1 MLHLLK
7 TTRTTLFA
15 FVGVLAW
22 LSAGCA
28 AAIAPMVDAGP
39 VASPAACR
47 VAVTPGRIVAAATVA
62 WKVPF
67 PKRERDTLNAWCDT
81 TGPPVVVPQP
91 DESAAEFNH
100 AGGPTAADEPDRP
113 EVLESLAVVTW
124 NVHGGSADVA
134 ELVRRLRSGALTGG
148 RPQNH
153 FVLLLQEAYRA
164 GEIVPR
170 ALASGVKPPRAVGRA
185 ANGHSRVDIV
195 ALAQSLG
202 LALYYVPSMRNGA
215 PSETNEDRGNA
226 VLSTEPLADFTAIEL
241 PFERQ
246 RRVAIAATVSGQD
259 RAGDSWNLRV
269 ASVHLES
276 MASARHLW
284 IWATGV
290 RVRQA
295 RGLLD
300 ALRPHGSL
308 VVGGDLNTWFGFSD
322 PAYRTVAEAVPD
334 VAAGDRRRT
343 FPPFFRLDHLFSQP
357 PDGWSVAARR
367 LDDRLGSDHYPIL
380 ADLRPSVGTDSRAR

>member
-1 MLHLLK
+1 MLLSLK
-7 TTRTTLFA
+7 TIRTTL
-15 FVGVLAW
+15 VGVVVALAW

-28 AAIAPMVDAGP
+28 VALGPMVDAGAVP
-39 VASPAACR
+39 SLAACR
-47 VAVTPGRIVAAATVA
+47 VAVTPGRLVAAATVA

-91 DESAAEFNH
+91 AESADEFNL
-100 AGGPTAADEPDRP
+100 AGGPTAAEEPDQSGLF
-113 EVLESLAVVTW
+113 EGLAVVTW

-148 RPQNH
+148 RPQNR

-170 ALASGVKPPRAVGRA
+170 ALAPGVKPPRAVGRA
-185 ANGHSRVDIV
+185 TNGHARVDIV

-226 VLSTEPLADFTAIEL
+226 VLSTEPLSDFTAIEL

-246 RRVAIAATVSGQD
+246 RRVAIAATVSGHD

-284 IWATGV
+284 FWATGV

-300 ALRPHGSL
+300 ALRPHESL

-322 PAYRTVAEAVPD
+322 PAYRTLAEAVPD

-357 PDGWSVAARR
+357 PDGWSAAAGR

-380 ADLRPSVGTDSRAR
+380 AHLRPSPSVASRAR